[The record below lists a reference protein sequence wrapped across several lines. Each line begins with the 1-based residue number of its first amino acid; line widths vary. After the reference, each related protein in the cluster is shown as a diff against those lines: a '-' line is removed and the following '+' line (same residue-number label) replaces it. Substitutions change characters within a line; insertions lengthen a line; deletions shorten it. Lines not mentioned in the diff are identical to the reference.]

1 MIPKVRSIQ
10 RATKKDYQTIPHVS
24 PTKNYKIRTKNDTYS
39 TIGTIWYY
47 GEVKYGKSRGIRNT

>member
-1 MIPKVRSIQ
+1 MIPKVRSIH

-24 PTKNYKIRTKNDTYS
+24 PTKNYKIRTKNDTNS

-47 GEVKYGKSRGIRNT
+47 GEVEYGKSRGIRNT